1 MYFPY
6 LRGKQFEL
14 LALREIGSHIN
25 SGLVSPIL
33 EPVKNSID
41 SLERALDSLIANR
54 INFNLVINPIHGDF
68 KSNSSELLNFINRK
82 LEGYDNFQLAIIVH
96 QFIDLDVITNLLE
109 RLSFDRPISL
119 IHKARLNDIDA
130 LLNWVG
136 DYEIKYNFFGEN
148 FPVRRYRGI
157 ITADT
162 KVLLEDRFVPQ
173 AKNADYLSVPDQ
185 FFSDDHLYFEE
196 DGFIGFGDYL
206 TIGDDYSESGFL
218 PFAVAIHLTY
228 ERNNAQIWIQHFVS
242 DSNSDSTDPGG
253 KFGEAL
259 EKLIEFINDK
269 GINTEAAEEF
279 RQLHKAERYPGL
291 GSIKKLSI
299 KHHLQLVH
307 DILNA

>member
-14 LALREIGSHIN
+14 LALREIGNRIN
-25 SGLVSPIL
+25 GGLISPTL

-41 SLERALDSLIANR
+41 SLERALDSMVANN

-68 KSNSSELLNFINRK
+68 KSDSTELIDFINRK

-96 QFIDLDVITNLLE
+96 QFINLDAISLLLN

-130 LLNWVG
+130 LLNWVR
-136 DYEIKYNFFGEN
+136 DYEIKYNFFGES

-157 ITADT
+157 ITGNT
-162 KVLLEDRFVPQ
+162 KVLLEDRFKPQ
-173 AKNADYLSVPDQ
+173 AKNADYLSIPDE
-185 FFSDDHLYFEE
+185 FFSDDHQYFEE

-228 ERNNAQIWIQHFVS
+228 ERDNGQIWIRHFVS
-242 DSNSDSTDPGG
+242 DSNSDSTDPAG

-259 EKLIEFINDK
+259 EKLVEFIDDED
-269 GINTEAAEEF
+269 IHTDAAEEF
-279 RQLHKAERYPGL
+279 RQLHRDERYPGL

-307 DILNA
+307 DILSA